1 MTSMVAFKLI
11 KKFKLNPTALYFSVS
26 ATAAEVRGTTAN
38 LEEGEWVLV

>member
-1 MTSMVAFKLI
+1 MVAFKLI